1 MRGSIPKAN
10 ELYEVAKAL
19 DVTVEELLTGQAPET
34 ILLQDK
40 DEREYVGKLLRI
52 FREKQEKTVIA
63 IKQNIEAFL
72 DNPDREVEQ
81 AKKTAG

>member
-1 MRGSIPKAN
+1 M
-10 ELYEVAKAL
+10 
-19 DVTVEELLTGQAPET
+19 
-34 ILLQDK
+34 QDK
-40 DEREYVGKLLRI
+40 DEREYVGKLLMRI